1 MFCLFF
7 FLDKSGFFFTAVLYF
22 LRPVFIPLDFDVSGI
37 KMRHDDFNV

>member
-7 FLDKSGFFFTAVLYF
+7 LDKSVFFLLLSSTF